1 MWTLGQ
7 GETLMAIRAP
17 SRTRLADLV
26 RPGRVR
32 RVVTLS
38 MTAVLGGVALGSA
51 TNSAAA
57 GPAEAVR
64 ICGERDALIEQ
75 FAMQHD
81 EKPQALGLGAD
92 GGVIEVLVSPEGGWT
107 MLVTYPERPTCV
119 VAMGEAW
126 EMLQLT
132 GDPA

>member
-1 MWTLGQ
+1 
-7 GETLMAIRAP
+7 MATRAA
-17 SRTRLADLV
+17 SHARLAEF
-26 RPGRVR
+26 RPPGRMR
-32 RVVTLS
+32 RFVTLS
-38 MTAVLGGVALGSA
+38 MATLLGGLAFGSA
-51 TNSAAA
+51 AGSAADS
-57 GPAEAVR
+57 PAEAVR
-64 ICGERDALIEQ
+64 ICGERDALLEQ

-107 MLVTYPERPTCV
+107 MLVTYPQRPTCV

-126 EMLQLT
+126 ELLQLA